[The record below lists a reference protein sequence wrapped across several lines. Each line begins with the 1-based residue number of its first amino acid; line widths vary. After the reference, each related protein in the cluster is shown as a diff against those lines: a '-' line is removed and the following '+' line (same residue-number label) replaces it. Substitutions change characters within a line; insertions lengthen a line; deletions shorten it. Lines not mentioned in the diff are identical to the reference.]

1 MFTTNGRLE
10 KMNNNENL
18 EEFINKLK
26 NKIEELKGLYKDC
39 WICGELTNEWGIL
52 MPEKEDSLGLGY
64 SGKDTY
70 RIAFFPVCKTH
81 NIDNE
86 ENKQIIYKKFALYK
100 MQMLN

>member
-1 MFTTNGRLE
+1 
-10 KMNNNENL
+10 
-18 EEFINKLK
+18 
-26 NKIEELKGLYKDC
+26 
-39 WICGELTNEWGIL
+39 

-64 SGKDTY
+64 SGKDIY

-81 NIDNE
+81 DINNE